1 MNKIWAVSTQKKGLF
16 LLSWGGAA
24 AQNPQRDFFFMI
36 NLASFVRYQI
46 FGVAKWAK

>member
-1 MNKIWAVSTQKKGLF
+1 LGHIDPKKRVIFVVL
-16 LLSWGGAA
+16 GGAA

-46 FGVAKWAK
+46 FGVAEWA